1 MKREL
6 KYAWKYKGLIAISL
20 ISMIIALILDLCS
33 PMLSKTVVDRVLKNG
48 EMDLLAPVLLGY
60 GIIAVSRSIL
70 GYYKEFIADTIGQKV
85 NYGLKKDLFR
95 HLQTLPYKYFD
106 SMNTGEIM
114 SRMSEDI
121 DNIWRTVGFGLM
133 TAIEQGIY
141 FVLSAAML
149 FYINWKLALIS
160 LVTMPIL
167 AYLAVRYEKE
177 DGETFEKISDQG
189 AVINTTAQENIAGVR
204 LVKAFA
210 REKYEIMKFLGMNKK
225 NLALNMEQSGIT
237 AKYYPLMEFL
247 SNISVAFVI
256 CIGGILVIK
265 KELTLGD
272 LVAYSQYIWM
282 MIWPMRMLG
291 WLTNMI
297 AQAKASSNKL
307 NRIFDTKP
315 EIASSE
321 NCIRPERITGN
332 VSFRNVS
339 FKYNSE
345 YVLRNVSFEAKSGQT
360 VAIMGTTGAG
370 KSTIINLI
378 GRYYDASEGEV
389 LIDGINVKDLDL
401 RVLRENMS
409 VVPQDTFLFSDTI
422 EANVAFSKE
431 NATHEEIERACKD
444 ACAHEFI
451 CELEDGYKTIIGERG
466 VGLSGGQKQRIAI
479 ARALIR
485 DASILILDDST
496 SALDMET
503 EYRLLKNLQS
513 RKTKATTFIIAHRI
527 SAVKNADLILFIDK
541 GRVAE
546 QGTHEE
552 LLKQRGM
559 YYQVYCQQF
568 KDFEGDESMDEVI

>member
-1 MKREL
+1 MKREM
-6 KYAWKYKGLIAISL
+6 KYALKYKGLIIVSL
-20 ISMIIALILDLCS
+20 MSMIIALILDLCS
-33 PMLSKTVVDRVLKNG
+33 PILSKTIVDRVLKNG
-48 EMDLLAPVLLGY
+48 EMNLLLPVLAGY
-60 GIIAVSRSIL
+60 GIIAVFRSVL
-70 GYYKEFIADTIGQKV
+70 GYCKEFCADCIGQKV

-106 SMNTGEIM
+106 GMNTGEIM
-114 SRMSEDI
+114 SRMGEDI
-121 DNIWRTVGFGLM
+121 DNVWRTVGFGLLIF
-133 TAIEQGIY
+133 IEQVTY
-141 FVLSAAML
+141 FILAASML

-160 LVTMPIL
+160 LVTMPLL

-210 REKYEIMKFLGMNKK
+210 REKHEIMKFLGMNKK
-225 NLALNMEQSGIT
+225 NLTLNMEQSSIT

-291 WLTNMI
+291 WLTNLL
-297 AQAKASSNKL
+297 AQAKASAKKINK
-307 NRIFDTKP
+307 IFDTKP
-315 EIASSE
+315 EIASVE
-321 NCIRPERITGN
+321 NCIRPEKIEGN

-345 YVLRNVSFEAKSGQT
+345 YVLSNVSFEAKSGQT

-370 KSTIINLI
+370 KSTITNLI

-389 LIDGINVKDLDL
+389 CVDGINVKKLDL
-401 RVLRENMS
+401 KTLRESMS

-422 EANVAFSKE
+422 EANVSFSKE

-451 CELEDGYKTIIGERG
+451 SELEDGYKTIIGERG

-479 ARALIR
+479 ARALVR
-485 DASILILDDST
+485 DASILVLDDST

-503 EYRLLKNLQS
+503 EYKLLKNLQS
-513 RKTKATTFIIAHRI
+513 RKTRATTFIIAHRI

-541 GRVAE
+541 GRIVE
-546 QGTHEE
+546 RGTHEE
-552 LLKQRGM
+552 LLKQKGM

-568 KDFEGDESMDEVI
+568 RDFEGDASMDEVI

>member
-6 KYAWKYKGLIAISL
+6 KYALNYKGLIAVSS

-33 PMLSKTVVDRVLKNG
+33 PLLSRTIVDRVLRNG
-48 EMDLLAPVLLGY
+48 EMNLLVPVLVGY
-60 GIIAVSRSIL
+60 GIIAFSRSIL
-70 GYYKEFIADTIGQKV
+70 GYCKEFIADSIGQKV
-85 NYGLKKDLFR
+85 NYGLKKDLFK

-106 SMNTGEIM
+106 GMNTGEIM
-114 SRMSEDI
+114 SRMGEDI
-121 DNIWRTVGFGLM
+121 DNVWRTVGFGLM
-133 TAIEQGIY
+133 ITIEQGTY
-141 FVLSAAML
+141 FVLAAVML

-177 DGETFEKISDQG
+177 DGETYEKISDQG

-210 REKYEIMKFLGMNKK
+210 RERHEIMKFLGMNRQ
-225 NLALNMEQSGIT
+225 NLTLNMEQSGIT

-247 SNISVAFVI
+247 SNLSVAFVI

-272 LVAYSQYIWM
+272 LMAYSQYIWM

-291 WLTNMI
+291 WLTNLI
-297 AQAKASSNKL
+297 AQAKASAKKINK
-307 NRIFDTKP
+307 IFDIEP
-315 EIASSE
+315 EIANNE
-321 NCIRPERITGN
+321 NCIYPDKISGN

-345 YVLRNVSFEAKSGQT
+345 YVLKNLSFEAESGQT
-360 VAIMGTTGAG
+360 IAIMGTTGAG
-370 KSTIINLI
+370 KSTITNLI

-389 LIDGINVKDLDL
+389 CIDGINVKNLDL
-401 RVLRENMS
+401 KTLRKSMA
-409 VVPQDTFLFSDTI
+409 VVPQDTFLFSETI
-422 EANVAFSKE
+422 ETNVGFSKG
-431 NATHEEIERACKD
+431 NAAHEEIEGACKA

-451 CELEDGYKTIIGERG
+451 SELEDGYKTIIGERG

-479 ARALIR
+479 ARALLR
-485 DASILILDDST
+485 ESSILVLDDST

-503 EYRLLKNLQS
+503 EFELLKNLQA
-513 RKTKATTFIIAHRI
+513 RKAKATTFIIAHRI
-527 SAVKNADLILFIDK
+527 SAVKNADLILFVDK
-541 GRVAE
+541 GRIAE
-546 QGTHEE
+546 RGTHEE

-568 KDFEGDESMDEVI
+568 RDFEGDASMDEVI

>member
-1 MKREL
+1 MKRVM
-6 KYAWKYKGLIAISL
+6 KYTLKYKGLIAVSL
-20 ISMIIALILDLCS
+20 ISMLIALILDLFS
-33 PMLSKTVVDRVLKNG
+33 PMLSKTIVDRVLKNG
-48 EMDLLAPVLLGY
+48 EMNLLIPVLAGY
-60 GIIAVSRSIL
+60 GIIAALRSIL
-70 GYYKEFIADTIGQKV
+70 GYYKEFYADYIGQKV
-85 NYGLKKDLFR
+85 NYGLKRDLFK

-106 SMNTGEIM
+106 GMNTGEIM
-114 SRMSEDI
+114 SRMGEDI
-121 DNIWRTVGFGLM
+121 DNVWRAAGFGLLIF
-133 TAIEQGIY
+133 IEQGIY
-141 FVLSAAML
+141 FFLAAAIL

-160 LVTMPIL
+160 LITMPII

-177 DGETFEKISDQG
+177 DGQTYEKISDQG

-210 REKYEIMKFLGMNKK
+210 REKHEIMKFLGMNRN
-225 NLALNMEQSGIT
+225 NLTLNMEQSGIT
-237 AKYYPLMEFL
+237 ARYYPLMEFL

-256 CIGGILVIK
+256 CLGGILVIK

-291 WLTNMI
+291 WLTNLL
-297 AQAKASSNKL
+297 AQAKASAKKINK
-307 NRIFDTKP
+307 IFDTKP
-315 EIASSE
+315 EILSAE
-321 NCIRPERITGN
+321 NCICPGKINGD

-370 KSTIINLI
+370 KSTITSLI

-389 LIDGINVKDLDL
+389 CVDGINVKNLDL
-401 RVLRENMS
+401 KTLRKSMS

-422 EANVAFSKE
+422 EANVSFSKE
-431 NATHEEIERACKD
+431 NATHDEVERACKD

-451 CELEDGYKTIIGERG
+451 SGLEDGYKTIIGERG

-479 ARALIR
+479 ARALVR
-485 DASILILDDST
+485 ESSILVLDDST

-503 EYRLLKNLQS
+503 EYSLLKNLQS
-513 RKTKATTFIIAHRI
+513 RRTKATTFIIAHRI

-541 GRVAE
+541 GRVVE
-546 QGTHEE
+546 RGTHEE

-568 KDFEGDESMDEVI
+568 RDFDGDASMDEVI

>member
-1 MKREL
+1 MRRVM
-6 KYAWKYKGLIAISL
+6 KYALKYKGLIAISL
-20 ISMIIALILDLCS
+20 ISMIIALILDLFS
-33 PMLSKTVVDRVLKNG
+33 PILSKTIVDRVLKNG
-48 EMDLLAPVLLGY
+48 EMNLLFPILAGY
-60 GIIAVSRSIL
+60 GIIAASRSIL
-70 GYYKEFIADTIGQKV
+70 GYCKEFYADCIGQKV
-85 NYGLKKDLFR
+85 NYGLKRDLFR

-106 SMNTGEIM
+106 NMNTGEIM
-114 SRMSEDI
+114 SRMGEDI
-121 DNIWRTVGFGLM
+121 DNVWRTAGFGLLIF
-133 TAIEQGIY
+133 IEQGIY
-141 FVLSAAML
+141 FILAAAML

-160 LVTMPIL
+160 LITMPII

-177 DGETFEKISDQG
+177 DGQTYDKISDQG

-210 REKYEIMKFLGMNKK
+210 REKHEIMKFLGMNKK
-225 NLALNMEQSGIT
+225 NLTLNMEQSSIT
-237 AKYYPLMEFL
+237 ARYYPLMEFL

-291 WLTNMI
+291 WLTNLL
-297 AQAKASSNKL
+297 AQAKASAKKINK
-307 NRIFDTKP
+307 IFDIKP
-315 EIASSE
+315 EIASTN
-321 NCIRPERITGN
+321 NCIHPEKINGDI
-332 VSFRNVS
+332 SFRNVS

-370 KSTIINLI
+370 KSTITNLI

-389 LIDGINVKDLDL
+389 CVDGINVKNLDL
-401 RVLRENMS
+401 KTLRKSMS

-422 EANVAFSKE
+422 EANVSFSKE
-431 NATHEEIERACKD
+431 NATHEEIERACRD

-451 CELEDGYKTIIGERG
+451 SGLEDGYKTIIGERG

-479 ARALIR
+479 ARALVR
-485 DASILILDDST
+485 ESSILVLDDST

-503 EYRLLKNLQS
+503 EYSLLKNLQC
-513 RKTKATTFIIAHRI
+513 RKAKATTFIIAHRI

-541 GRVAE
+541 GRVVE
-546 QGTHEE
+546 RGTHEE

-568 KDFEGDESMDEVI
+568 RDFDGDASMDEVI

>member
-315 EIASSE
+315 EIACSE